1 MEEIKNKIY
10 KLHYTDK
17 ATGDADLIAKGVY
30 EVIEVDGINQDI
42 YVNGTQSVVYI
53 GKIVEI
59 PGTYDPDGHEITP
72 PVYYDGVFYD
82 VMTTAEIDFS
92 PNEVF
97 PENYVHTFAGY
108 LTHPE
113 VEEKI

>member
-1 MEEIKNKIY
+1 MEELKYKIY

-17 ATGDADLIAKGVY
+17 ATGNADLIAKGVY
-30 EVIEVDGINQDI
+30 EVVEGENV
-42 YVNGTQSVVYI
+42 YTNGTQAVVYI
-53 GKIVEI
+53 GKIIEI
-59 PGTYDPDGHEITP
+59 PGSETEP

-82 VMTTAEIDFS
+82 VMTTVEIDFS

-108 LTHPE
+108 PTHPE
-113 VEEKI
+113 VEEEI

>member
-1 MEEIKNKIY
+1 MEEPKYKIY

-17 ATGDADLIAKGVY
+17 QAGDADLIAKGVY
-30 EVIEVDGINQDI
+30 EVIEGENVYTNE
-42 YVNGTQSVVYI
+42 TQSVVYI

-59 PGTYDPDGHEITP
+59 SGTYDPDGHEITP

-82 VMTTAEIDFS
+82 VMTTAEIDFGDA
-92 PNEVF
+92 EVF
-97 PENYVHTFAGY
+97 PKEYAHTFAGY

-113 VEEKI
+113 TEEENEII